1 MFLTKQESH
10 RIKYKRT
17 LTDNFEKEI
26 VAFLNSDRGGV
37 VYIGVDDDL
46 NIVGCDKVDKTQLK
60 IKDKLKHNI
69 SPSYWV

>member
-1 MFLTKQESH
+1 MLQIKQESH
-10 RIKYKRT
+10 RIEYKT
-17 LTDNFEKEI
+17 KLTDSFEKEI
-26 VAFLNSDRGGV
+26 VAFLNSDKGGV
-37 VYIGVDDDL
+37 VYVGIDDDL